1 VTRGGRTKE
10 RGEPERRCIVT
21 RESRPK
27 AGLIRFVIGPEGEI
41 LPDVTERLGGRGI
54 WISADREALDKAV
67 AKGLFA
73 RAGRQSVKVTPDLPD
88 RVEALLAARVVELI
102 GLGRK
107 AGQALAGREKTREAL
122 VAGKAALLIQ
132 AAEGSAREK
141 AELRPPEGE
150 NTHVTCL
157 SGQEL
162 GLAFGR
168 DSVIHA
174 AMLAGGL
181 SDRVKR
187 EARRLGGLRSRT
199 NRHTAGDGSAG
210 SAPAAEGLERNDGYQ
225 GH

>member
-21 RESRPK
+21 RESGPK
-27 AGLIRFVIGPEGEI
+27 AGLIRFVIGPEDEI

-54 WISADREALDKAV
+54 WVSADREALDKAV

-73 RAGRQSVKVTPDLPD
+73 RAGRRSVKVPPDLTD
-88 RVEALLAARVVELI
+88 RVEALIAARVVELI

-107 AGQALAGREKTREAL
+107 AGQAVAGREKTRDAL
-122 VAGKAALLIQ
+122 LGGKAALLLQ
-132 AAEGSAREK
+132 AADGSAREK

-168 DSVIHA
+168 DNVIHA

-181 SDRVKR
+181 ADRVKR
-187 EARRLGGLRSRT
+187 EALRLAGLRGR
-199 NRHTAGDGSAG
+199 NDRRTAGDGSAG
-210 SAPAAEGLERNDGYQ
+210 EGPRFERFGTE
-225 GH
+225 

>member
-21 RESRPK
+21 RESGPK
-27 AGLIRFVIGPEGEI
+27 AGLIRFVIGPEDEI

-54 WISADREALDKAV
+54 WVSADREALDKAV

-73 RAGRQSVKVTPDLPD
+73 RASRRSVKVPPDLTD
-88 RVEALLAARVVELI
+88 RVEALIAARLVELI

-107 AGQALAGREKTREAL
+107 AGQAFAGREKTREAL
-122 VAGKAALLIQ
+122 LGGKAALLIQ
-132 AAEGSAREK
+132 AADGSAREK

-150 NTHVTCL
+150 DTLVTCL
-157 SGQEL
+157 SGREL

-181 SDRVKR
+181 ADRVKR
-187 EARRLGGLRSRT
+187 EALRLAGLRGR
-199 NRHTAGDGSAG
+199 NDRRAAGDGSAG
-210 SAPAAEGLERNDGYQ
+210 EGPRLERFGTE
-225 GH
+225 

>member
-21 RESRPK
+21 RESGPK
-27 AGLIRFVIGPEGEI
+27 AGLIRFVIGPEDEI

-54 WISADREALDKAV
+54 WVSADREALDKAV

-73 RAGRQSVKVTPDLPD
+73 RAGKRSVKVPPDLTD
-88 RVEALLAARVVELI
+88 RVEALITARLVELI

-107 AGQALAGREKTREAL
+107 AGQAIAGREKTREAL
-122 VAGKAALLIQ
+122 LGGKAALLIQ
-132 AAEGSAREK
+132 AADGSAREK

-150 NTHVTCL
+150 DTHVTCL

-181 SDRVKR
+181 ADRVKR
-187 EARRLGGLRSRT
+187 ESLRLAGLRGRKD
-199 NRHTAGDGSAG
+199 RRAAGDGSAG
-210 SAPAAEGLERNDGYQ
+210 EGPRLERFGTE
-225 GH
+225 